1 MSELGVSE
9 EINRLEIVKE
19 IIKRRGMYHLSHK
32 KATHTKIWKYMFTQL
47 SEGIEK
53 KNFQKDG
60 ILFLIIVRY
69 DLIIIE
75 TIQRR
80 TTVYKSFTLQK
91 NDSIQ
96 KILSH
101 LNQALAVYNLTIL
114 YPETAKRNPKLI
126 VVEEKYVVTFA
137 E

>member
-1 MSELGVSE
+1 M
-9 EINRLEIVKE
+9 
-19 IIKRRGMYHLSHK
+19 
-32 KATHTKIWKYMFTQL
+32 
-47 SEGIEK
+47 
-53 KNFQKDG
+53 
-60 ILFLIIVRY
+60 
-69 DLIIIE
+69 IIIE

-126 VVEEKYVVTFA
+126 VVEEKYVVAFA